1 MALLDDDAIAAGLAA
16 LPGWERDGG
25 TIVRR
30 FTREGGFMGSL
41 AFVNAL
47 AEPAEAMDHHPDLE
61 ISWNTVTVRL
71 ATHSEGGIT
80 QKDLALAREI
90 DALA

>member
-1 MALLDDDAIAAGLAA
+1 MALLDDDAIAAGLAG
-16 LPGWERDGG
+16 LPGWERDGDA
-25 TIVRR
+25 IVRR
-30 FTREGGFMGSL
+30 FTREGGFMGAL

-47 AEPAEAMDHHPDLE
+47 AEPAETMNHHPDLE
-61 ISWNTVTVRL
+61 ISWNTVTVRI

-80 QKDLALAREI
+80 EKDLALAREI